1 MAKAPRVIIR
11 GSDTRYTEEEIMD
24 DYNIVKGDVE
34 VSVEVI
40 KRVWTNLKNWNCWDF
55 SDFRLTKEEGETVE
69 KVLKLFLEALPFLE
83 EDKDEGNI

>member
-1 MAKAPRVIIR
+1 
-11 GSDTRYTEEEIMD
+11 MD

-55 SDFRLTKEEGETVE
+55 SDFRLTKEVGETVE

>member
-1 MAKAPRVIIR
+1 
-11 GSDTRYTEEEIMD
+11 MD
-24 DYNIVKGDVE
+24 EYIVKPEVE

-40 KRVWTNLKNWNCWDF
+40 KRIHTNLKNWNCWDF

-83 EDKDEGNI
+83 EDKDECKDKT

>member
-1 MAKAPRVIIR
+1 
-11 GSDTRYTEEEIMD
+11 MD
-24 DYNIVKGDVE
+24 DYIVKPEVE

-55 SDFRLTKEEGETVE
+55 SDFRLTKTEGETVE

-83 EDKDEGNI
+83 EDKDGCKDKDLNVEVINESNI